1 MLVGHTKFSPDW
13 CFGLF
18 KQRYRRTFVSCLD
31 DIAKVVDVSADVNVA
46 QMVGTQSGE
55 PVVPMYNWATF
66 LGGHFRTV
74 PQLKQHQHFM
84 FSAQHPGVV
93 TMKQFSDSASTTF
106 SMLVDHE
113 WHPTELE
120 LPPVISPVGL
130 SCTRQ
135 WYLYKQIRAYCRE
148 GTADLT
154 CPKPST
160 PLHGC
165 ESPQPSEEEDDDGR
179 GVALQPKR
187 ARRCGK
193 CGRAG
198 HRRRT
203 CQDK

>member
-31 DIAKVVDVSADVNVA
+31 DVAKVVGISADVNVA
-46 QMVGTQSGE
+46 QLVGTQSGE

-84 FSAQHPGVV
+84 FSSQHPGVV

-113 WHPTELE
+113 WHPTALE
-120 LPPVISPVGL
+120 LPPRAPASHLPRWPLLHQAVVPVQTNSCLLQRGYSRSNLPEAVNTSP
-130 SCTRQ
+130 
-135 WYLYKQIRAYCRE
+135 
-148 GTADLT
+148 
-154 CPKPST
+154 
-160 PLHGC
+160 
-165 ESPQPSEEEDDDGR
+165 
-179 GVALQPKR
+179 
-187 ARRCGK
+187 RR
-193 CGRAG
+193 
-198 HRRRT
+198 
-203 CQDK
+203 